1 MILFSTLL
9 YTLSNK
15 RTSYFS
21 SPFIPPVNLQNPLEE
36 NNFNFV
42 QQRGKRFSLP
52 EEYLQR
58 SKRNSEDIRSVVELL
73 SIRRNT
79 ICSLQSYNS
88 NELKL
93 IHKSSSFQ
101 SFGHL
106 SHARDARKNGGGSL
120 NSIFSNLTVV
130 NTRQLLTDTR
140 HNNDVQQESGMTT
153 NEIRQIREQLYTP
166 LTTVHRDNIVADC
179 IPYNRDAVDE
189 SLVTSAIELR
199 KNMRKAGD
207 TLEMLDAI
215 SLSNTQV

>member
-1 MILFSTLL
+1 
-9 YTLSNK
+9 
-15 RTSYFS
+15 
-21 SPFIPPVNLQNPLEE
+21 
-36 NNFNFV
+36 V

-106 SHARDARKNGGGSL
+106 SHARDARKNWGGSL
-120 NSIFSNLTVV
+120 KSISSNLTVV

-199 KNMRKAGD
+199 KNMKKAGD